1 MDFCPSPAYDGHVY
15 SDVQIN
21 GGSRVI
27 IVNGMTRVQ
36 AQDYLDLLEGEGF
49 APKEQFEAEH
59 RSFAVYEKD
68 GWGVFVNF
76 FANTGE
82 LQVVQE
88 ENSPY
93 FAYTDT
99 CGPVCTTPRLTQ
111 VKMVDY
117 GLSDVIRLSD
127 GRLII
132 IDGGNTYEQEAEA
145 LYARLKADS
154 PHEKPVIAAWIITHP
169 HSDHFN
175 CFFLF
180 MERFAR
186 QVEVQRFFFS
196 FSRPDDLEH
205 YPKLAGLNS
214 GIGRW
219 SGRDMTNTEVM
230 ELFVAK
236 AAQLN
241 VPVYTP
247 HTGQCYSIGDAE
259 VHFMGTLDDTIHVS
273 NNINA
278 MSLMFVMELGGQRI
292 FFGADGSFSDARLAQ
307 RYGGE
312 LKVDI
317 LQIPHHGFGCGTAE
331 GQIEGYTLMAPRVCL
346 LPVSLKNA
354 YTDFTTYREGTNY
367 AMTRLGVDE
376 MLTGETEQV
385 LDLPYTPKPG
395 GDILLAQRYR
405 QGRDNAGARTWVF
418 TDLNTGRRE
427 DFFFSVLNTT
437 FIDAQ
442 LDVDLFFEDMQKK
455 IVHIENRGLRRG
467 VFRLN
472 CLLAP
477 DADQTEFDQPDFLE
491 RMGVPE
497 NTYFAVRFVSDKPV
511 VISHRDH
518 APAYHS
524 NEV

>member
-1 MDFCPSPAYDGHVY
+1 MINIPVPACGVTGC
-15 SDVQIN
+15 SDVQAN
-21 GGSRVI
+21 RTSRVRI
-27 IVNGMTRVQ
+27 FSGAARESYE
-36 AQDYLDLLEGEGF
+36 DYLARLEEDGF
-49 APKEQFEAEH
+49 APKERHDADH
-59 RSFAVYEKD
+59 RGFAAFEKD
-68 GWGVFVNF
+68 GWGVFVNW

-88 ENSPY
+88 ENSAY
-93 FAYTDT
+93 FAYADT

-111 VKMVDY
+111 VKLVDY

-132 IDGGNTYEQEAEA
+132 IDGGNTYQQEAEA

-180 MERFAR
+180 MERFAQ
-186 QVEVQRFFFS
+186 QVEIQRFFFS

-205 YPKLAGLNS
+205 YPKLAGLNR
-214 GIGRW
+214 GFGRW
-219 SGRDMTNTEVM
+219 SGRDTTNTEVM

-236 AAQLN
+236 VAELN

-247 HTGQCYSIGDAE
+247 HTGQSYTLGDARL
-259 VHFMGTLDDTIHVS
+259 FFNATMDDTIHVS
-273 NNINA
+273 DNINA
-278 MSLMFVMELGGQRI
+278 ASLMFTMELGGQRT
-292 FFGADGSFSDARLAQ
+292 FFGADGSFSDARLPQ
-307 RYGGE
+307 RYGQE

-317 LQIPHHGFGCGTAE
+317 LQVPHHGFGCGTE
-331 GQIEGYTLMAPRVCL
+331 QGQIDGYTLMAPRVCL
-346 LPVSLKNA
+346 LPASLKIA
-354 YTDFTTYREGTNY
+354 YTDFTTYREGTRFL
-367 AMTRLGVDE
+367 MTGMDVEE
-376 MLTGETEQV
+376 MLTGENEQV
-385 LDLPYTPKPG
+385 LDLPYTPKQG
-395 GDILLAQRYR
+395 GKYLLQQRYR
-405 QGRDNAGARTWVF
+405 EGRANAGARTWVF
-418 TDLNTGRRE
+418 TELHTGRKE
-427 DFFFSVLNTT
+427 DFVFSVFNST
-437 FIDAQ
+437 FINAE
-442 LDVDLFFEDMQKK
+442 LDVELFFENMQKK
-455 IVHIENRGLRRG
+455 IVRVKNRGLRRG

-477 DADQTEFDQPDFLE
+477 EEDQSVFDRPDFLAS
-491 RMGVPE
+491 RGIPE
-497 NTYFAVRFVSDKPV
+497 DTYFAVRFISDLPV